1 MLARCRAPNI
11 TEYYA
16 SVLKPGTTQLL
27 IVMELMAAS
36 AADLVR
42 HGARPT
48 RQLLL
53 QPTENNPRAC
63 RVQYSGSGSNKESF
77 GLAPIQ
83 ASAPLFLPDK
93 R

>member
-27 IVMELMAAS
+27 IIMELMAAS

-42 HGARPT
+42 PGARLHPVT
-48 RQLLL
+48 CCCK
-53 QPTENNPRAC
+53 P
-63 RVQYSGSGSNKESF
+63 
-77 GLAPIQ
+77 
-83 ASAPLFLPDK
+83 
-93 R
+93 

>member
-16 SVLKPGTTQLL
+16 SVLQPGTTQLL

-42 HGARPT
+42 MPVLQT
-48 RQLLL
+48 LTYCITIQQLPAVAVVL
-53 QPTENNPRAC
+53 
-63 RVQYSGSGSNKESF
+63 SNRHLCMCMR
-77 GLAPIQ
+77 GLE
-83 ASAPLFLPDK
+83 PLHA
-93 R
+93 

>member
-42 HGARPT
+42 PFPH
-48 RQLLL
+48 
-53 QPTENNPRAC
+53 RA
-63 RVQYSGSGSNKESF
+63 S
-77 GLAPIQ
+77 Q
-83 ASAPLFLPDK
+83 ASPDA
-93 R
+93 